1 MQIQQITN
9 LNNYN
14 KYQAKP
20 HKAEVRYTAPLA
32 CDTFTPSVSF
42 KGIKEFREALKN
54 DDAEALRHEI
64 EVNGVDV
71 NTRMGDEY
79 NTPAIMYVSRPDRIN
94 CFRELRRHPELD
106 MYAEDNKGL
115 FCFMS
120 ACFYGY
126 KYIVQDLVDDSNYD
140 INHQS
145 SIRGKF
151 NGLMNACRNDKDEIV
166 DIILRRPDVDLSLID
181 SYGRT
186 TTELA
191 RNDCND
197 SIVRKLE
204 AYKPRVDRRKYPK
217 KIDINKIA
225 PSSAIWTEEEKQNI
239 AKLIEENKYSEIVK
253 LLEEK
258 GVKLNE
264 EYEQFRKQMTAIK
277 EETEKSVRES
287 ITAQIRKEEKEKA
300 NKVIENQKADLAKQQ
315 EELEQEKQT
324 LDNMIKNY
332 QTLIAEDVINARE
345 VLGVGY
351 RALYGAD
358 SEELPKTMDF
368 DEQTIYVLNVLGKR
382 QDKLTATSSET
393 PNKITKAIQ
402 DDTGNI
408 SLDGLKFLER
418 AIDAC
423 KEKFSEK
430 DLLDSIKCVKGSYG
444 LFDMKK
450 TALFISNIAWK
461 DNSIRSVI
469 QKVEKY
475 GLK

>member
-1 MQIQQITN
+1 MLIQQITN

-79 NTPAIMYVSRPDRIN
+79 NTPAIVYVSRYDRIN

-106 MYAEDNKGL
+106 MYAEDKKGW
-115 FCFMS
+115 FCFLT
-120 ACFYGY
+120 ACFNGY
-126 KYIVQDLVDDSNYD
+126 KDIVQDLVDDNDYN
-140 INHQS
+140 INMKHS
-145 SIRGKF
+145 TT
-151 NGLMNACRNDKDEIV
+151 GLHVACFYNNESIV
-166 DIILRRPDVDLSLID
+166 DIILQRPDVDLSLRDATGDTAMDNILK
-181 SYGRT
+181 YGGRT
-186 TTELA
+186 P
-191 RNDCND
+191 
-197 SIVRKLE
+197 SIVKKLQ
-204 AYKPRVDRRKYPK
+204 AYVPGVDRRKNPAPK

-225 PSSAIWTEEEKQNI
+225 PNIEIWTEEEKQNI
-239 AKLIEENKYSEIVK
+239 AKLIEGKKYAEIVK

-264 EYEQFRKQMTAIK
+264 EYEQFRKQMTALK
-277 EETEKSVRES
+277 EKTEKSVRES
-287 ITAQIRKEEKEKA
+287 VTAQIRKEEKEKA
-300 NKVIENQKADLAKQQ
+300 NKVIEKQKADLAKQQ

-332 QTLIAEDVINARE
+332 QTLVAEDVINARE
-345 VLGVGY
+345 ALGVGY

-358 SEELPKTMDF
+358 SEELPQTMDF

-382 QDKLTATSSET
+382 QDKLTDTSSET

-402 DDTGNI
+402 DNTGNI

-418 AIDAC
+418 AIDSC

-430 DLLDSIKCVKGSYG
+430 DLLDSIKCVKGNYG